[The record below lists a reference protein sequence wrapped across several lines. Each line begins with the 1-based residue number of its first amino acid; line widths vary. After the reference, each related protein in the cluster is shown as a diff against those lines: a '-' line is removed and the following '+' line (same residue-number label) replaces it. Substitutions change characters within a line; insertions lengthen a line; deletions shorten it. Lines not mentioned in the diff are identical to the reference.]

1 MLYRVIFLSKKQKT
15 FYYKSID
22 VSGKFLLRKI
32 CQGKLFASKQGKMI
46 TEISH
51 NGVKAFDE
59 DIFLDKMSSFDTL
72 YLAGYELGIYMKFR
86 FMLIDKR

>member
-1 MLYRVIFLSKKQKT
+1 
-15 FYYKSID
+15 
-22 VSGKFLLRKI
+22 
-32 CQGKLFASKQGKMI
+32 MI
-46 TEISH
+46 TEMLH

>member
-1 MLYRVIFLSKKQKT
+1 MSQENFRFV
-15 FYYKSID
+15 
-22 VSGKFLLRKI
+22 KFVKENCLPLR
-32 CQGKLFASKQGKMI
+32 QGKMI

-72 YLAGYELGIYMKFR
+72 YLAGYELG
-86 FMLIDKR
+86 MLYEIPFHVN

>member
-1 MLYRVIFLSKKQKT
+1 
-15 FYYKSID
+15 
-22 VSGKFLLRKI
+22 
-32 CQGKLFASKQGKMI
+32 MI